1 MVVDAFSRGVVFPG
15 RTHMACFYVGIL
27 RCTARRAHIKTSML
41 NGVVVFVGHL
51 DINIAEI
58 LHRVSDRILFEL
70 YVQMST
76 RGYISTW
83 LSCESSMG

>member
-1 MVVDAFSRGVVFPG
+1 MVVNTFSGGVVFPG
-15 RTHMACFYVGIL
+15 RSHMACFNVGIL
-27 RCTARRAHIKTSML
+27 GCTARRAHIETSML

-76 RGYISTW
+76 RGNIATW
-83 LSCESSMG
+83 LSCKSSMG